1 MKPFEYVKDEGGI
14 SFLGYVQRWTE
25 RLVHGCNIFCQSFRK
40 WQLGR
45 WGLASLPWQ
54 HNSGEFQNHASLLD
68 QLCICN
74 SLKAGSYKIYSLS
87 HLVGPLLVD
96 GLLAGDALDEAHVV
110 QLALSLVLHPLPL
123 LRLGLQTRNDRPQR
137 LHLLPDLKLHSH

>member
-68 QLCICN
+68 QLCICTVCVSYSCTN
-74 SLKAGSYKIYSLS
+74 LGVISDQTSGSW
-87 HLVGPLLVD
+87 VLL
-96 GLLAGDALDEAHVV
+96 L
-110 QLALSLVLHPLPL
+110 
-123 LRLGLQTRNDRPQR
+123 
-137 LHLLPDLKLHSH
+137 